1 MFGVGDYSFAPYK
14 VGVSGFYK
22 KPLFSLLTAD
32 KPVMTDD
39 TSYFLSFDNYDDAY
53 TMMLLLNSQ
62 PVQEYLTSIAFLDSK
77 RPYTVK
83 LLSRLDLNK
92 CIQYV
97 SFVDLEQTEII
108 YELNKR
114 LTPQMVRNLKRKI
127 CQAR

>member
-83 LLSRLDLNK
+83 LLSRVDIIK
-92 CIQYV
+92 CISRV
-97 SFVDLEQTEII
+97 SMDELI
-108 YELNKR
+108 YTL
-114 LTPQMVRNLKRKI
+114 NLKSNLFFFDEEDI
-127 CQAR
+127 DALLWA

>member
-22 KPLFSLLTAD
+22 KPLFSLLVAD

-62 PVQEYLTSIAFLDSK
+62 PVQDYLTSIAFLDSK

-83 LLSRLDLNK
+83 LLSRVDLQK
-92 CIQYV
+92 CISNV
-97 SFVDLEQTEII
+97 SVNELIHTES
-108 YELNKR
+108 
-114 LTPQMVRNLKRKI
+114 NLKLPSSITKEMYLRLEAKV
-127 CQAR
+127 C